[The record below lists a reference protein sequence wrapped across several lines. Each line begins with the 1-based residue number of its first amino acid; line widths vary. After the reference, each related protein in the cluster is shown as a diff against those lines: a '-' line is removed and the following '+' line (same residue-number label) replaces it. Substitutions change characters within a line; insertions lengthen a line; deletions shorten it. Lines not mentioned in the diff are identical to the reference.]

1 MGRVDQQSL
10 RCHVVRV
17 TEPGRTP
24 LHVVVVGRLEIG
36 RSGSGLLLGDPGIS
50 RCHLV
55 VEAVGD
61 HLVVSDPGSTNGST
75 IDGET
80 LTAAR
85 RLEPGRVVRF
95 AGCSLEL
102 AVMGPAGPTPATGP
116 DGRATSIDVVA
127 AAALD
132 DKAAAAE
139 HDVGTV
145 TIVFTDI
152 EGSTARAVELGDVR
166 WMEALGAHNALV
178 RSRLARHGGR
188 EVKSQG
194 DGFML
199 SFPSAR
205 RALACMIDVQ
215 RTLAA
220 YGRSHPLEAMR
231 VRVGLHTG
239 EVIVGDDGDLFG
251 RHVVIAAR
259 IANVASGG
267 EILASS
273 LVREIVEARGDVVF
287 GVPRP
292 VTLKGISGTQLAH
305 PVQWQDEAERVPI
318 PPEEF

>member
-1 MGRVDQQSL
+1 
-10 RCHVVRV
+10 VVRV

-36 RSGSGLLLGDPGIS
+36 RSGSGLLLADPGIS

-61 HLVVSDPGSTNGST
+61 HLEVSDPGSTNGSS
-75 IDGET
+75 IDGEI
-80 LTAAR
+80 LREAR
-85 RLEPGRVVRF
+85 RLERGRIVRF
-95 AGCSLEL
+95 AACALEL
-102 AVMGPAGPTPATGP
+102 AVIAPAGPPTPEP
-116 DGRATSIDVVA
+116 DGRKATSIDVVA

-132 DKAAAAE
+132 DRAAAAE
-139 HDVGTV
+139 HDLGTV

-152 EGSTARAVELGDVR
+152 EGSTLRAVELGDVR
-166 WMEALGAHNALV
+166 WMEILGAHNALV
-178 RSRLARHGGR
+178 RSRVARHGGR

-215 RTLAA
+215 RTLSA
-220 YGRSHPLEAMR
+220 YGRSQPLESLR

-259 IANVASGG
+259 LANVAHGG

-273 LVREIVEARGDVVF
+273 LVREIVESRGDVVF
-287 GVPRP
+287 GPARS
-292 VTLKGISGTQLAH
+292 VTL
-305 PVQWQDEAERVPI
+305 
-318 PPEEF
+318 